1 MTEDFLLENW
11 VTEDLAALEAF
22 LVQGR
27 EHYAALEQALEPLA
41 AAVKDLEGDW
51 DTRGV
56 SFWTRTLEAV
66 LALRTATQAV
76 LPLFDSPASSQEQP
90 LPLLFAGANLMYTVP
105 LWTVQ
110 QTIEECGLLL
120 TAYIEVNDSYQEEH
134 LRQRQRVLGALREVV
149 KATRDAVG
157 QGRVELE
164 KAPQEQKRFRALSRT
179 RKTKHKTASPSIT
192 DAPEQSLLE
201 RYTAVEQAL
210 KPIVVA
216 VTMLEGPGK
225 PRRKQTRDL
234 KAALRTFCA
243 TYAVVKTINTR
254 ETEML
259 LAPPDN
265 VERTCDEANAVLTI
279 YETSNVDQEQYF
291 RQHWEHILNA
301 LRAVVEATRKAID
314 EGRAELDQAPQ
325 KQSTLYVLHT
335 EGGER

>member
-1 MTEDFLLENW
+1 MQENW
-11 VTEDLAALEAF
+11 VTDDPAGLEAF
-22 LVQGR
+22 VTQAR

-66 LALRTATQAV
+66 LALRTAVQAV
-76 LPLFDSPASSQEQP
+76 LPLFDSPTSSQEQP
-90 LPLLFAGANLMYTVP
+90 LPLLFTGANLMYTLP

-120 TAYIEVNDSYQEEH
+120 TAYIEVNDSYQEQH

-164 KAPQEQKRFRALSRT
+164 KAPQEQKRFRAPRRT

-201 RYTAVEQAL
+201 RYTKVEQAL

-216 VTMLEGPGK
+216 VSMMEGFGK
-225 PRRKQTRDL
+225 PRRKQVRNL
-234 KAALRTFCA
+234 KAALRTLCA
-243 TYAVVKTINTR
+243 TYAVVKAINTS
-254 ETEML
+254 ETETL
-259 LAPPDN
+259 LAPPDK
-265 VERTCDEANAVLTI
+265 VERRCEEAISAVLTI
-279 YETSNVDQEQYF
+279 YEASDVNQEQSLQQ
-291 RQHWEHILNA
+291 RQHVLKA
-301 LRAVVEATRKAID
+301 LQAVVEATRKAID
-314 EGRAELDQAPQ
+314 EGRAELGQAPQ
-325 KQSTLYVLHT
+325 EQPMLHVVRL
-335 EGGER
+335 EEVR